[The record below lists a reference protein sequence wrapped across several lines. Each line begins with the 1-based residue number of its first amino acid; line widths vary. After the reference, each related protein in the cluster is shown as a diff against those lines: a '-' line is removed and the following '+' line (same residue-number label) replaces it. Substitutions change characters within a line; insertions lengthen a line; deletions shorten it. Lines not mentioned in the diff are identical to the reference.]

1 MRFTASAAVGH
12 GRAEKSWWYVVGAWV
27 DATCQ
32 RSNSTRHRHSMKP
45 PLTSIKVPAVASLS
59 RCGTFWNTVDPEQI
73 QNNPFEISDYH
84 DYYMFLMRP
93 RTTTYYLLHPGA
105 LCQVMPRASDMVPM
119 LAGRRGARCSTNDSW
134 LREKVFTL
142 RAALH
147 QIHLSHSAAAC
158 TRAQLTEPCT
168 CTAMYLT
175 PESPPVMPLCAV
187 RLAPVA
193 PQVTLCS
200 LGRLIKKRES
210 SLKLDRWY
218 DHVSAAPYQKHTI
231 VPASAAKRRLSSYQP

>member
-1 MRFTASAAVGH
+1 MR
-12 GRAEKSWWYVVGAWV
+12 V

-32 RSNSTRHRHSMKP
+32 RSIATRHRHSMKP

-59 RCGTFWNTVDPEQI
+59 RCGTFWNTVDLEQI

-158 TRAQLTEPCT
+158 TRAPAYRTLYLYRHVPYPRIAAEHAALSRRSRRGGTTSDSLQL
-168 CTAMYLT
+168 
-175 PESPPVMPLCAV
+175 
-187 RLAPVA
+187 
-193 PQVTLCS
+193 
-200 LGRLIKKRES
+200 GKI
-210 SLKLDRWY
+210 D
-218 DHVSAAPYQKHTI
+218 
-231 VPASAAKRRLSSYQP
+231 